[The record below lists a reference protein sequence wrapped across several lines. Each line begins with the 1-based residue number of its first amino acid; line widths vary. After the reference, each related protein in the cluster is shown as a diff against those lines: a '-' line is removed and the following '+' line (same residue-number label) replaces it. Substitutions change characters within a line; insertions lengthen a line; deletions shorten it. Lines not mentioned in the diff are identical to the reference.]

1 MVFKKERRQFAR
13 AEVKWPA
20 TIITSKP
27 KTPGEIKNISQVG
40 ASMYC
45 QELPPTG
52 QEFRLE
58 IQPPNRQSIIVSA
71 KPIWAIENDSLEISD
86 RFILGVMFEYISEDD
101 IEFLGDVVD
110 NDLDGK
116 NLKKPQKK

>member
-20 TIITSKP
+20 TILTSNP
-27 KTPGEIKNISQVG
+27 EAPGEIKNISQVG
-40 ASMYC
+40 ASIVC
-45 QELPPTG
+45 HELPPTG

-86 RFILGVMFEYISEDD
+86 RFILGVIFEYISEDD
-101 IEFLGDVVD
+101 IKFLGDVVD
-110 NDLDGK
+110 KDLRGK
-116 NLKKPQKK
+116 NLKKP

>member
-1 MVFKKERRQFAR
+1 MVSKKERRQFAR

-27 KTPGEIKNISQVG
+27 KSPGEIKNISQVG

-71 KPIWAIENDSLEISD
+71 KPIWAIENDPLEISA
-86 RFILGVMFEYISEDD
+86 RFILGVIFEYISEDD

-110 NDLDGK
+110 EDSQGE
-116 NLKKPQKK
+116 NLKKS